1 MEDQYQ
7 IPLEL
12 AEKLQR
18 LAEIPE
24 YQALLTYLEEYK
36 FSVDDRL
43 YSTPIKDVG
52 AMAMTA
58 AEWKGTL
65 SAFLLVKAVP
75 GLAKGVLDHANSKV
89 NEED

>member
-1 MEDQYQ
+1 M
-7 IPLEL
+7 
-12 AEKLQR
+12 
-18 LAEIPE
+18 
-24 YQALLTYLEEYK
+24 
-36 FSVDDRL
+36 DDRL